1 MTMSDV
7 SHTQKPENVDTRE
20 QKTTDREPSV
30 AKSASTA
37 VDHPA
42 HYNHGGGECIDVA
55 RRMPFCLGNALKYIW
70 RCGHKHDGTLEGARR
85 KAVEDAQKAVWYLNE
100 FIKDAEAGAM
110 DSFLELQTTAQGS
123 GAPALLDIPLKRN
136 L

>member
-30 AKSASTA
+30 VKSASTA

-42 HYNHGGGECIDVA
+42 HYNHGGAECIDVA
-55 RRMPFCLGNALKYIW
+55 RKMPFCLGNALKYVW
-70 RCGHKHDGTLEGARR
+70 RCGHKHDGTLEGARL
-85 KAVEDAQKAVWYLNE
+85 KAVEDAEKAVWYLRE
-100 FIKDAEAGAM
+100 YIKDVQSGDM
-110 DSFLELQTTAQGS
+110 DSYLEV
-123 GAPALLDIPLKRN
+123 
-136 L
+136 

>member
-7 SHTQKPENVDTRE
+7 SHTQNPENVDTRE
-20 QKTTDREPSV
+20 QKSTDREPSV

-42 HYNHGGGECIDVA
+42 HYNHGGAECIDVA
-55 RRMPFCLGNALKYIW
+55 RGMPFCLGNALKYVW
-70 RCGHKHDGTLEGARR
+70 RCGHKHDGTLEG
-85 KAVEDAQKAVWYLNE
+85 AQKAVWYLNE

-110 DSFLELQTTAQGS
+110 DSFLEL
-123 GAPALLDIPLKRN
+123 
-136 L
+136 

>member
-42 HYNHGGGECIDVA
+42 HYNH
-55 RRMPFCLGNALKYIW
+55 
-70 RCGHKHDGTLEGARR
+70 DGTLEGARR
-85 KAVEDAQKAVWYLNE
+85 KAAEDAEKAIWYLRE
-100 FIKDAEAGAM
+100 CIKDVQSGDM
-110 DSFLELQTTAQGS
+110 DAYLEV
-123 GAPALLDIPLKRN
+123 
-136 L
+136 